1 MEVNMK
7 RLVAAG
13 CLFALAISATAQ
25 SSGDQKVVIP
35 ASKDTQVQR
44 HYMAPQDF
52 AKYKG
57 SYDLSNGK
65 TLYLTRTQTRMY
77 ARVDEQT
84 AHEIT
89 RAGDGKFQALDGT
102 MSMHLVFAPDDSVT
116 GELSYIDEHQRTVA
130 GQPLQVTHIRF
141 ASR

>member
-1 MEVNMK
+1 MK

-13 CLFALAISATAQ
+13 CLIALAMSANAQ

-44 HYMAPQDF
+44 QYMAPQDF

-65 TLYLTRTQTRMY
+65 TLHLTRKYTRLY
-77 ARVDEQT
+77 AKVDEQT
-84 AHEIT
+84 EHEIT

-102 MSMHLVFAPDDSVT
+102 MSMHLVFAPDDSVS
-116 GELSYIDEHQRTVA
+116 GELSYIDEQQRVAA
-130 GQPLQVTHIRF
+130 GQPLQVTRIRF